1 MDFFAGAERL
11 RPAYTHRVKA
21 LQPAIVLVGD
31 THADQLQR
39 EFARYSA
46 DYRVEFAHG
55 LGAAM
60 SLVQS
65 LLAQH
70 VEIALF
76 AVEFTQPD
84 APGLVTMD
92 CLHAVSSVSKRA
104 LVYGA
109 DEFRVHRETL
119 REAQVD
125 GRIEAGLA
133 IPRGERDEEF
143 HTAVTELLSDWGW
156 SASKPVFEA
165 VRIVAP
171 DGNAEA
177 GRLRDFLDRQGVP
190 TRTYAPETSVAQD
203 ILADID
209 WPDGEP
215 AFPIVSSPFGEPLV
229 QPTLADMGRR
239 FYAFEDFEEDEVF
252 DLAIIGAGPA
262 GLAAAVYGASE
273 GLSTVV
279 FDSEAIGGQA
289 GTSSMIRNYL
299 GFPRGISGMRLAQRA
314 RAQASRFGAKLY
326 SARPVVG
333 MELATETCKLHT
345 LRLQDRSVRARSLI
359 IAAGVAYRRIG
370 VEQIEKFVGL
380 GVHYGAATSSARE
393 CVGKDVIVVGGGNS
407 AGQAA
412 VHLSRFAR
420 SVKIVI
426 RRPDLSQTMSD
437 YLIREIEINPRIG
450 VKPCCEV
457 VDAGGAT
464 RLEWVTLRDNRTGAE
479 LQKPCGGLFLLLGAD
494 PCCDWLP
501 REIAQDAKGFVLT
514 GRDVPRES
522 WVDDCPPEP
531 LGTTVPGIFAAGDI
545 RSGSMKRVASASG
558 EGAAAIPSVH
568 GYLASLAPSIQQADV
583 APA

>member
-1 MDFFAGAERL
+1 MK
-11 RPAYTHRVKA
+11 P

-31 THADQLQR
+31 AHAEQLQH
-39 EFARYSA
+39 EFQRYA
-46 DYRVEFAHG
+46 TDYRVEFARG
-55 LGAAM
+55 LGPAM

-65 LLAQH
+65 LIAQH

-76 AVEFTQPD
+76 VVEFTQPD
-84 APGLVTMD
+84 APGLVTVD
-92 CLHAVSSVSKRA
+92 CLHAVSAVTKRA
-104 LVYGA
+104 LVYAGE
-109 DEFRVHRETL
+109 EFRVNRETL

-125 GRIEAGLA
+125 GRIEAGLG

-165 VRIVAP
+165 VQLISP
-171 DGNAEA
+171 PGNADA
-177 GRLRDFLDRQGVP
+177 GRLRDFLDRLGIP
-190 TRTYAPETSVAQD
+190 TRNYPPESQVAQEL
-203 ILADID
+203 LADID
-209 WPDGEP
+209 WPDGHP
-215 AFPIVSSPFGEPLV
+215 VYPVLSSPLTETVV
-229 QPTLADMGRR
+229 QPTIADIGRR
-239 FYAFEDFEEDEVF
+239 FYAFEDFEEDDVF
-252 DLAIIGAGPA
+252 DLAVIGAGPA

-279 FDSEAIGGQA
+279 FDSDAIGGQA

-314 RAQASRFGAKLY
+314 RAQAARFGAKLY

-333 MELATETCKLHT
+333 MELAHEPGATHE
-345 LRLQDRSVRARSLI
+345 LRLEDRVVHARSLI
-359 IAAGVAYRRIG
+359 VAAGVAYRRIG

-393 CVGKDVIVVGGGNS
+393 CVGKDVVVVGGGNS

-420 SVKIVI
+420 SVKILI
-426 RRPDLSQTMSD
+426 RRPDLSETMSD

-501 REIAQDAKGFVLT
+501 PEIAQDSKGFVLT

-568 GYLASLAPSIQQADV
+568 SYLASLAPSLDA
-583 APA
+583 